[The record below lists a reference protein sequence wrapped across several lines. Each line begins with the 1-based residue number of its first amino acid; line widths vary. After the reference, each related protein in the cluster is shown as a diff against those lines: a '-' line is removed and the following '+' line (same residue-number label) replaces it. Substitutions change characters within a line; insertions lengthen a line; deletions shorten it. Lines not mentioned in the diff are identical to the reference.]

1 MVLAFE
7 VVLRWPL
14 VGLEGG
20 RPWGAWREGS
30 WGGMVEDEYVM
41 VVWTLYGN
49 CEWKCERDA
58 VVDAKI
64 GRA

>member
-1 MVLAFE
+1 M
-7 VVLRWPL
+7 
-14 VGLEGG
+14 G
-20 RPWGAWREGS
+20 
-30 WGGMVEDEYVM
+30 EDEYVM

-58 VVDAKI
+58 VEDANI